1 MIVYEISM
9 PKFHLIS
16 SDSFEV
22 ESSEESLN
30 DKILGVK
37 DYRVEGEWYG
47 GSELKGPFR
56 RTQEDRILAF
66 QLEAQEEVSFR
77 ALSEELKKTLLQQV
91 FRKLNAEVNEKFS
104 DLWQGSTG
112 IVSIFDPRTDQYLVA
127 NLGDSQLL
135 AVTLA
140 KDDLK
145 SSIRINK
152 LHHPSEP
159 DELKRI
165 EKDGGKIIGNRLEG
179 SKRVY
184 ENGAWKTTRGKI
196 AVSRA
201 FGDTAY
207 LDAGLIQEPEL
218 YINAGLVDQEDE
230 LFFVQACDGLT
241 EVDLN
246 EQAIGKYILEHRED
260 TLGKIAQNLGET
272 AIMKGSKDNVSVQV
286 FKYSR
291 LLAGIYVLCV
301 FDGHGGQL
309 VVQYLKDNFAGTFKL
324 ILQSEPFKEQDVSI
338 DPPGTP
344 VIDEYNLPS
353 SPILLNEDELLIS
366 LDQRLKTEKA
376 EPQAEIKN
384 TIPKLVRASRVWIE
398 RLEIGGDYLEPPS
411 DSNQTKFIVSD
422 EFPERKLKP

>member
-1 MIVYEISM
+1 M

-22 ESSEESLN
+22 ETSAESLN
-30 DKILGVK
+30 DEILGVK

-66 QLEAQEEVSFR
+66 QLEVQEEVIFR
-77 ALSEELKKTLLQQV
+77 ALSEELKQTLLQRV

-112 IVSIFDPRTDQYLVA
+112 IVSIFDPTTDQYLVA

-165 EKDGGKIIGNRLEG
+165 EKDGGKVIGNRLEG

-184 ENGAWKTTRGKI
+184 ENGAWKTKRGKI

-207 LDAGLIQEPEL
+207 IDAGLIQEPEL
-218 YINAGLVDQEDE
+218 YTNACLVDKEDE

-241 EVDLN
+241 EIELN
-246 EQAIGKYILEHRED
+246 EQAIGKFILEHRED

-272 AIMKGSKDNVSVQV
+272 AIKKGSKDNVSVQI

-291 LLAGIYVLCV
+291 LLEGIYVLCV

-309 VVQYLKDNFAGTFKL
+309 VVQYLKDNFPDTFKL
-324 ILQSEPFKEQDVSI
+324 ILQSDLSKEEDASI
-338 DPPGTP
+338 EPPGTP
-344 VIDEYNLPS
+344 VIDEDDLPS
-353 SPILLNEDELLIS
+353 TPILATEDQLLIS
-366 LDQRLKTEKA
+366 LDQTLNSEKA
-376 EPQAEIKN
+376 KSQTEISQN
-384 TIPKLVRASRVWIE
+384 TMFQLVRASSVLIE
-398 RLEIGGDYLEPPS
+398 RSEISGAHLECAS
-411 DSNQTKFIVSD
+411 DSTQTKLSVSD
-422 EFPERKLKP
+422 ELPKQKLKL